1 MMAESPVEARDVP
14 SSLRFEEMLAA
25 KALDRSLSKRE
36 RTRYVIMTIAAR
48 FLQDNPAQ
56 NPTVEYLLE
65 QSGLARS
72 TFYNHFKD
80 IESCVFEVLS
90 MFFEYIEGS
99 RVSSSRKL
107 PAYDAILEANLW
119 YSRAYAS
126 NANLFTAIH
135 RNAEL
140 CKIRERRNDQ
150 WAMKVVHVSGRRRG
164 REFKGAERVEYAGTI
179 RILITM
185 TIETLSERYINN
197 DVLISEAFPNPDDIA
212 MKISKMWHDVMKH
225 YEKPPT
231 ANPVNRD

>member
-1 MMAESPVEARDVP
+1 MAESLVEARDVP

-36 RTRYVIMTIAAR
+36 RTRYVFVTIAAR

-65 QSGLARS
+65 QSGLVRS

-80 IESCVFEVLS
+80 IESCVLEVLS

-107 PAYDAILEANLW
+107 PAYDAIW
-119 YSRAYAS
+119 RRTCGTRGPTRPMPTCS
-126 NANLFTAIH
+126 AIH
-135 RNAEL
+135 RNAAL

-164 REFKGAERVEYAGTI
+164 REFTGAERVEYAGTI

-185 TIETLSERYINN
+185 IIETLSERYINN
-197 DVLISEAFPNPDDIA
+197 DALISKAFPDPDDIA
-212 MKISKMWHDVMKH
+212 KKISAIW
-225 YEKPPT
+225 YEVIKRYEVAP
-231 ANPVNRD
+231 AAGVA